1 MFYHLLAI
9 LLNKFTNSFFMKTKL
24 LLLFLLPFA
33 NINSQT
39 LCTPATGNANL
50 DINNVSTKIL
60 GGGDMWW
67 DQTSQYPKYE
77 VPKGSGHHTMFAGS
91 LWLGGL
97 DVSNTIHLAAQTYR
111 QNGNDYW
118 PGPIDSTGATNV
130 ANCQL
135 YDRVWKINKSEITAH
150 IANPSNPPLSIS
162 SWPGKGNDLGGGNI
176 IAQDMAPFVD
186 VNGNGIYEPIAG
198 DYPKINGDQA
208 IWYVINDVGSTHTE
222 TGAAPLG
229 VEIQIMAYSF
239 LTNNVLNNT
248 TFYNYNIKNK
258 STNLY
263 HEFYIGFWADSDL
276 GDYSDDFMGSDST
289 RNSVIFYNADN
300 DDGVYG
306 SNIPITAFAGIST
319 PIENSIPL
327 KMKYLGYYIN
337 NSSNNGNPFSANQFY
352 NYLTG
357 KWKDNTPW
365 GFNYAYPG
373 SPCVSSEFSMVHPT
387 LLPAYDLKTIQSFGP
402 MTFAPGDC
410 KNITTAVITTFNS
423 AYPNPCFDPI
433 RASIDSVKSLH
444 QSLAVNNLSC
454 QSTASINEFEL
465 NNSVNIF
472 PNPAN
477 DMLTISNTMIEKGQY
492 QIFTVDGS
500 EVLNGR
506 INGITIL
513 DIGTL
518 NKGLYFVTV
527 LDQKGQIV
535 AVKKMVKE

>member
-1 MFYHLLAI
+1 
-9 LLNKFTNSFFMKTKL
+9 MKKKL
-24 LLLFLLPFA
+24 LLLFLLPWSNLQA
-33 NINSQT
+33 QNVCNPST
-39 LCTPATGNANL
+39 ASADL
-50 DINNVSTKIL
+50 DINNVKAKIL

-67 DQTSQYPKYE
+67 NQGLGFAQYE

-97 DVSNTIHLAAQTYR
+97 DINNTIHLAAQTYR
-111 QNGNDYW
+111 QTGNDFW
-118 PGPIDSTGATNV
+118 PGPINNGGSTSTTNC
-130 ANCQL
+130 AF
-135 YDRVWKINKSEITAH
+135 YDRQWKVNKSEIMAH
-150 IANPSNPPLSIS
+150 IANPANPPMSIS
-162 SWPGKGNDLGGGNI
+162 SWPAKGNDLGGGNI
-176 IAQDMAPFVD
+176 ITQDMAPFVD
-186 VNGNGIYEPIAG
+186 VNGNGTYEPIAG

-208 IWYVINDVGSTHTE
+208 IWYVINDVGNTHTE

-258 STNLY
+258 STENY
-263 HEFYIGFWADSDL
+263 HDFYIGFWTDCDL
-276 GDYSDDFMGSDST
+276 GGYIDDFIGCDST
-289 RNSVIFYNADN
+289 RNAAIYYNADAS
-300 DDGVYG
+300 DTDYG
-306 SNIPITAFAGIST
+306 SNIPITSIVGINT
-319 PIENSIPL
+319 PLENNIPVSMS
-327 KMKYLGYYIN
+327 KLGYFKN
-337 NSSNNGNPFSANQFY
+337 DASQFGNPSSASHFY
-352 NYLTG
+352 NYLRG
-357 KWKDNTPW
+357 QWKDGTNW
-365 GFNYAYPG
+365 GYNYAYPG
-373 SPCVSSEFSMVHPT
+373 SPCVSSENSMVHPT
-387 LLPAYDLKTIQSFGP
+387 LQTPGDLRTVQSFGP

-444 QSLAVNNLSC
+444 QSLAVNILSC

-465 NNSVNIF
+465 NNSMNIF

-506 INGITIL
+506 INGTTIL